1 MPKPYRL
8 QINVDTNDAHVLADW
23 WAETL
28 GWVVEPTD
36 PAFIQRM
43 LDEGYATQ
51 DDTRIH
57 NGERVWRG
65 AAAVCPP
72 DEVGELSRRRIVFQD
87 VPEDAFAILHI
98 PRFGNEYQVPIA
110 QGVGLSG
117 VLHKGLAGHY
127 PDTAMVGG
135 VGNFAIAGH
144 RQSHGAIFHHIDQLE
159 PGDPIVVQT
168 DEFWFVYRVSADPHV
183 VLPTATEVIA
193 PNPANPGAPAEV
205 ASMTLTTCHP
215 LWSIA
220 ERLVVHSELDFWAP
234 VSAGIPS
241 ELLEG

>member
-87 VPEDAFAILHI
+87 VPEKKRVKNRMHYDVVTGGDDIDQVRDDLHTRGATYVDSRNQG
-98 PRFGNEYQVPIA
+98 PHRWHVMLDPEGNE
-110 QGVGLSG
+110 
-117 VLHKGLAGHY
+117 
-127 PDTAMVGG
+127 
-135 VGNFAIAGH
+135 FC
-144 RQSHGAIFHHIDQLE
+144 
-159 PGDPIVVQT
+159 
-168 DEFWFVYRVSADPHV
+168 VS
-183 VLPTATEVIA
+183 
-193 PNPANPGAPAEV
+193 
-205 ASMTLTTCHP
+205 
-215 LWSIA
+215 
-220 ERLVVHSELDFWAP
+220 
-234 VSAGIPS
+234 
-241 ELLEG
+241 